1 MFFNFQEIYQH
12 LNYLLTQFHLLLPH
26 LVLILNQSILV
37 YPFQKNYL
45 QSYFHNSLMIF
56 FQSLFILS
64 QNLFNYFLKYIFLYF
79 HYQYIFLLINIS
91 NVFTI
96 SFILKVFCI
105 HSEFFQ
111 IFYIYFHFN
120 TFFLK

>member
-1 MFFNFQEIYQH
+1 MFFNFQKIYQH
-12 LNYLLTQFHLLLPH
+12 LNYQLTQFHLLLPH
-26 LVLILNQSILV
+26 LVLILNQLILV
-37 YPFQKNYL
+37 YLFQKNYL

-96 SFILKVFCI
+96 SFSLKVFCI

>member
-96 SFILKVFCI
+96 SFSLKVFCI